1 VKVCV
6 MNVEEVIVADVSIML
21 HEVEDNAHSS

>member
-1 VKVCV
+1 